1 MVEEYNEY
9 DSTDGT
15 TDSKF
20 NMAVALLERVNILF
34 YKLEE
39 ALCKK
44 ELERALSFLK
54 TINNE
59 VDCFFS
65 STEKK
70 EIEEIEEKIDVVLN
84 NINIDQTYLSY
95 CGKFVFKKYP
105 NERKEV
111 NILLI
116 ELNRKI
122 RKLMFKH
129 KLLMPPSSDTAL
141 F

>member
-70 EIEEIEEKIDVVLN
+70 KL
-84 NINIDQTYLSY
+84 
-95 CGKFVFKKYP
+95 KKLKK
-105 NERKEV
+105 R
-111 NILLI
+111 L
-116 ELNRKI
+116 
-122 RKLMFKH
+122 
-129 KLLMPPSSDTAL
+129 TL